1 MTKSMDNTS
10 NLRNCKCT
18 AGGTTTTR
26 EGSLSSPLSLSLLGW
41 TTNCKS
47 PPHRNREFL
56 GFAYSSVDSQPH
68 PGESGLMY

>member
-18 AGGTTTTR
+18 AGGTTTTT

-47 PPHRNREFL
+47 LHRDREIL
-56 GFAYSSVDSQPH
+56 GFAYSLVDSQPH